1 MPPPKKT
8 DIQKLKNELW
18 TRVID
23 LDNFDGNKDYSFS
36 LKDDLIDFKTNPI
49 IPDNNKWQKWE
60 ILFNPKE
67 EPKSLKSEL
76 LADNRLS
83 ENELRSL
90 GM

>member
-49 IPDNNKWQKWE
+49 IPDNNKW
-60 ILFNPKE
+60 
-67 EPKSLKSEL
+67 
-76 LADNRLS
+76 
-83 ENELRSL
+83 
-90 GM
+90 